1 MEDVIHHF
9 QICHTVEGS
18 RLHIKLFE
26 VCQQIGFDPAQ
37 SGLCCGKVFGL
48 YTISSSRQTAF
59 CPNRSLLR

>member
-9 QICHTVEGS
+9 QICHTVEGN

-48 YTISSSRQTAF
+48 YTIR
-59 CPNRSLLR
+59 